1 MAYQS
6 YVLVCGGTACC
17 SSGGDKVVA
26 EFKRILAEQKLD
38 ETVQVVTTGCL
49 GFCEQGPIVK
59 ILPQGTF
66 YVQVKPEDVKE
77 IVADVCATTPSRR
90 RSSSPRRT
98 SRSTRSST
106 ASCCATAA

>member
-6 YVLVCGGTACC
+6 YVLICGGTACC
-17 SSGGDKVVA
+17 SGGGDKIA
-26 EFKRILAEQKLD
+26 EEFKKQLAEQKLD

-66 YVQVKPEDVKE
+66 YVQVKDADVKE
-77 IVADVCATTPSRR
+77 IVAEHLVKGRVEQRLC
-90 RSSSPRRT
+90 
-98 SRSTRSST
+98 
-106 ASCCATAA
+106 